1 MSETERRSVTV
12 HSDGINF
19 ARNSSAGKLVIK
31 HRDGSFVLLT
41 EDGTLVAESKSDS
54 SLATWAFT
62 KNGVSS
68 IQSDYDLRLG
78 DAGR

>member
-1 MSETERRSVTV
+1 MTETERRSVVV
-12 HSDGINF
+12 HSEGINF
-19 ARNSSAGKLVIK
+19 ASNNKAGKLVIK
-31 HRDGSFVLLT
+31 LRDGSFVLLT

-54 SLATWAFT
+54 ALATWAFA

-68 IQSDYDLRLG
+68 IRSDYDLRLG